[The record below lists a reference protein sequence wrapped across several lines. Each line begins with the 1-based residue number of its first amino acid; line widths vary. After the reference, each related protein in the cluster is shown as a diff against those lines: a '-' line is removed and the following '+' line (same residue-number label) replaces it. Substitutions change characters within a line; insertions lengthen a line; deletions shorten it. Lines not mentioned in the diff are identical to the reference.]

1 MSATKGDVRTSSR
14 EVGKGYAVDYPPSV
28 WGDYF
33 IKNPTLP
40 HTHEMSVEWM
50 IERRD
55 KLVIEAREMLLATCS
70 PFAEMKMIDALQ
82 RLGVSY
88 HLEEEINMK
97 LQKLLF
103 REFDTDCFHEI
114 SLQFRLLRQ
123 GRCYMSCDVF
133 KSFVNSQ
140 GCLKASIQSDPQ
152 ALLAPYEATFLR
164 TPNESFLHEAQEQ
177 TTSLLRSIV
186 DHLEKP
192 LGDEVRHVLK
202 TPSFRRM
209 KRLEARL
216 YIPLYQ
222 ENKECSGMLLE
233 LAKLDFYLLQRI
245 HRQEVKEICEWYYG
259 LDSPKKLFYARHRQV
274 ETYMWVLGICYE
286 PQYAKTRIL
295 FTKYT
300 STMTPCDDTFDNY
313 GVWEELQ
320 PFVDVVQRWN
330 MEDLGQLKECYQDFA
345 RFIFGTMIE
354 IENALPIETA
364 SRDIKLLRDLTN
376 EACKSYLTEAAWKDS
391 QYIPTLEEHLKV
403 TGVSTCYKAMIGL
416 AFVTIEENL
425 PEEILLWM
433 SKYPQIIK
441 DTCCICRLM
450 DDIVCPSEVEEH
462 NVATTV
468 ACYMKEYGATKEVA
482 TEALCK
488 IVDDAWIDMNKEY
501 LTLTLIPS
509 SLLMI
514 VINHARVMETMYK
527 KEDGYKNTS
536 ILKEEISM
544 LLEKPIP
551 F

>member
-274 ETYMWVLGICYE
+274 ETYMW
-286 PQYAKTRIL
+286 
-295 FTKYT
+295 
-300 STMTPCDDTFDNY
+300 
-313 GVWEELQ
+313 
-320 PFVDVVQRWN
+320 N